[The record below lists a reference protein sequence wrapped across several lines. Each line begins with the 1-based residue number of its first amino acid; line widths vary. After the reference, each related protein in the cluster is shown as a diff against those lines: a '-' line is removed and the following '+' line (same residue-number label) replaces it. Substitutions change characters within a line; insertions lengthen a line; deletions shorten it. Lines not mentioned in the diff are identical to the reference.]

1 MAMHLGCQKPFQL
14 VYLAAMPSVISGY
27 EYDIFVSYRHKDNR
41 SVSGPSFQGPG
52 YQVSNGWVTD
62 FINDLRKELESTF
75 KEDISI
81 YFDSNQHDG
90 LLESHNVDKSL
101 EGKLKSVIFIPIL
114 SQIYCDPKCF
124 AWQQEFCAFNK
135 MALEEPIGR
144 DIKLRDGNV
153 ASRIL
158 PIAIH
163 NLDLEDRNLFESELN
178 SKLRSI
184 DFIFR
189 SPGVNRP
196 LRPDD
201 KRQDNA
207 SSLFYRD
214 QINKVANAIKEIIS
228 AIKYPG
234 RSSEVYE
241 DTTEDL
247 PTISR
252 AEESK
257 AKSEQSLIE
266 KSLAVLPFVSLSQD
280 PTQEYFADGITEN
293 ILIQLAGLPQLRVI
307 SRTSVMRY
315 KKTTKTAPEIA
326 TELGVK
332 FILEGSAQAHGKKVR
347 INVQLID
354 ALKDQH
360 LWSKVFVESMDDIFE
375 IQNNVAEVVAKE
387 LISSFSPK
395 QNEKLKEIPTKNLE
409 AYDLFLKGRHAFNQW
424 SVDGYRT
431 ASEYFKQAIAKDPE
445 FKQAYSYLASS
456 YSARMSWN
464 GDLSP
469 EEARSNIEIYLN
481 EAWKRGP
488 SDNDYLT
495 KAFVEFFIA
504 KDFPSSEKL
513 LLQAIDLSPNNANV
527 LYTYSYLL
535 NMMGRHEEAV
545 KVVER
550 AKAIDPLTVAY
561 FNYQTINLY
570 LLNRYE
576 EAISTIKEA
585 LQLYPTVLRLYD
597 FLGRVYLTMGNYEEA
612 VKALETG
619 IRTSKIRPPSMVA
632 YLASAYA
639 GLKNETKAKELTDEL
654 IARSETREKGVNVY
668 LVHAFNSLGDVNSAK
683 TWLDKAKKTND
694 IDLIWWHVDPL
705 FNNLRTIVPNAGVR
719 LSAPDYAAAENHI
732 VEMLEKGMPNLQY
745 HNIDHVYDVLNSSL
759 VIAKT
764 ERLKEEEIQL
774 LKLAALFHDAGF
786 IYSPKNHEAKGAE
799 MAKELLPSYGLNAE
813 QVDAIANMIKATRIP
828 QSPVTQLEKIL
839 CDADLDYLGRDDF
852 YEIGGRLLEEL
863 KAQGV
868 VETEREWNLI
878 QKTFLESH
886 RYHTKFSK
894 ETRENKKQQ
903 HLEEIMAKFRR

>member
-1 MAMHLGCQKPFQL
+1 
-14 VYLAAMPSVISGY
+14 MPSVISGY

-41 SVSGPSFQGPG
+41 SALGPSSGQG

-62 FINDLRKELESTF
+62 FISDLRKELESTF

-81 YFDSNQHDG
+81 YFDSNPHDG
-90 LLESHNVDKSL
+90 LLETHNVDKSL
-101 EGKLKSVIFIPIL
+101 EGKLKAVIFIPIL

-124 AWQQEFCAFNK
+124 AWQQEFCAFNR
-135 MALEEPIGR
+135 MAQSDAIGR

-158 PIAIH
+158 PVTIH
-163 NLDLEDRNLFESELN
+163 NLDPEDRTLFETELN

-184 DFIFR
+184 DFIYR

-207 SSLFYRD
+207 NNLFYRD
-214 QINKVANAIKEIIS
+214 QINKVANAIKEIIN

-234 RSSEVYE
+234 RSSDLYE
-241 DTTEDL
+241 DTTEEEL
-247 PTISR
+247 PKASR
-252 AEESK
+252 AEVEK
-257 AKSEQSLIE
+257 KKSEQNLIE
-266 KSLAVLPFVSLSQD
+266 KSLAVLPFVSLSHD

-293 ILIQLAGLPQLRVI
+293 ILIQLAGIPQLRVI

-395 QNEKLKEIPTKNLE
+395 QTEKLKEIPTKNLE

-504 KDFPSSEKL
+504 KDFPTSEKL
-513 LLQAIDLSPNNANV
+513 LLQAIEISPNNANV

-535 NMMGRHEEAV
+535 NTMGRHEEAV
-545 KVVER
+545 KVVDQ
-550 AKAIDPLTVAY
+550 AKVIDPLTVAY
-561 FNYQTINLY
+561 FNYQIINLY
-570 LLNRYE
+570 LLKRYE
-576 EAISTIKEA
+576 EAISTIHEA
-585 LQLYPTVLRLYD
+585 LQLYPTVLRFYD
-597 FLGRVYLTMGNYEEA
+597 FLGRVYLTIGKYAEAEEA
-612 VKALETG
+612 LLTG
-619 IRTSKIRPPSMVA
+619 MRTSKIKPPSMIA
-632 YLASAYA
+632 YLVGAYA
-639 GLKNETKAKELTDEL
+639 GLKNETKAKELTNEL
-654 IARSETREKGVNVY
+654 IKRSEANEKGVNVY
-668 LVHAFNSLGDVNSAK
+668 LVHAFNALGDVDAAK
-683 TWLDKAKKTND
+683 SWLDKAWKTND
-694 IDLIWWHVDPL
+694 IDLIWWQVDPL
-705 FNNLRTIVPNAGVR
+705 LKSLRDSLPNGGVKSR
-719 LSAPDYAAAENHI
+719 TPDFAAAEKHI
-732 VEMLEKGMPNLQY
+732 IDLLEKEMPNLQY

-764 ERLKEEEIQL
+764 ERLKEDEIPL

-786 IYSPKNHEAKGAE
+786 IHSPRNHEAKGAE
-799 MAKELLPSYGLNAE
+799 MAKEILPAYGLSAE
-813 QVDAIANMIKATRIP
+813 QVETIANMIKATRIP
-828 QSPVTQLEKIL
+828 QSPATQLEKVL

-868 VETEREWNLI
+868 VETEREWNLV

-903 HLEEIMAKFRR
+903 HLEEIISKFRR

>member
-1 MAMHLGCQKPFQL
+1 
-14 VYLAAMPSVISGY
+14 MPSVISGY

-41 SVSGPSFQGPG
+41 STSGPSFQGQG

-62 FINDLRKELESTF
+62 FIGDLRKELESTF

-81 YFDSNQHDG
+81 YFDSNPHDG
-90 LLESHNVDKSL
+90 LLETHNVDKSL
-101 EGKLKSVIFIPIL
+101 EGKLKAVIFIPIL
-114 SQIYCDPKCF
+114 SQIYCDPKSF
-124 AWQQEFCAFNK
+124 AWQQEFCAFNIL
-135 MALEEPIGR
+135 AQSDSIGR

-158 PIAIH
+158 PVTIH
-163 NLDLEDRNLFESELN
+163 NLDPEDRGLFESELN
-178 SKLRSI
+178 TKLRSI

-207 SSLFYRD
+207 NNLFYRD
-214 QINKVANAIKEIIS
+214 QINKVANAIKEIIN

-234 RSSEVYE
+234 RSSDLYE
-241 DTTEDL
+241 DPTEEEL
-247 PTISR
+247 PQVSR
-252 AEESK
+252 AEVDK
-257 AKSEQSLIE
+257 KKSEQNLIE

-469 EEARSNIEIYLN
+469 EEARSNIEISLN

-504 KDFPSSEKL
+504 KDFQTSEKL
-513 LLQAIDLSPNNANV
+513 LLQAIELSPNNANV

-535 NMMGRHEEAV
+535 NTMGRHEEAV
-545 KVVER
+545 KVVDR

-561 FNYQTINLY
+561 FNYQIINLY
-570 LLNRYE
+570 LLKRYE
-576 EAISTIKEA
+576 EAISTINEA
-585 LQLYPTVLRLYD
+585 LQLYPTVLRFYD
-597 FLGRVYLTMGNYEEA
+597 FLGRVYLTIGKYGEAEEA
-612 VKALETG
+612 LLTG
-619 IRTSKIRPPSMVA
+619 MRTSKIKPPSMIA
-632 YLASAYA
+632 YLVGAYA
-639 GLKNETKAKELTDEL
+639 GLKNEAKAKELTSEL
-654 IARSETREKGVNVY
+654 IARSEVKEKGVNVY
-668 LVHAFNSLGDVNSAK
+668 LVHAFNALGDVASAK
-683 TWLDKAKKTND
+683 SWLDKAWKTND
-694 IDLIWWHVDPL
+694 IDLIWWQVDPL
-705 FNNLRTIVPNAGVR
+705 LKDLRESLPNGGVKSR
-719 LSAPDYAAAENHI
+719 TPDFAAAEKHI
-732 VEMLEKGMPNLQY
+732 MDLLDKEMPNLQY
-745 HNIDHVYDVLNSSL
+745 HNIDHVYDVLNAAL

-764 ERLKEEEIQL
+764 ERLKEDEVPL

-786 IYSPKNHEAKGAE
+786 IHSPKNHEAKGAE
-799 MAKELLPSYGLNAE
+799 MVKEILPAYGLSKE
-813 QVDAIANMIKATRIP
+813 QVEAIANMIKATRIP
-828 QSPVTQLEKIL
+828 QSPATQLEKVL

-852 YEIGGRLLEEL
+852 YEIGSRLLEEL

-868 VETEREWNLI
+868 VETEREWNLV

-886 RYHTKFSK
+886 RYHTKFSN

-903 HLEEIMAKFRR
+903 HLEEIIAKFRR